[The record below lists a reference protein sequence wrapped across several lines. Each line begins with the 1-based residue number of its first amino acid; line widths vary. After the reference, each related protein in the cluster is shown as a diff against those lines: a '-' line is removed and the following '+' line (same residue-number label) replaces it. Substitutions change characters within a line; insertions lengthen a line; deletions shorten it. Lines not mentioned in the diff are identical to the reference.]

1 MGRLVYCFVLNGIYS
16 VRQFVSSK
24 APFVGNSGAL
34 VKNGNAAGRKLTDTL
49 RASHQGGIHC
59 VTLSRHR
66 SECRIT
72 TMPSEARRGAA
83 SLAAAPL
90 VTRYKYRLA
99 RSSTQAGFSLVEVL
113 VALMVVGMALPA
125 LLGQM
130 QTQTDARTLLRNK
143 TLAQYVA
150 QNKIVEYRLK
160 KLQGG
165 AKFGSSENGEVELGG
180 ARWYWRMTST
190 DFGDIKAQ
198 QLMVEVGLAPDETL
212 NSLMVVVGQ

>member
-1 MGRLVYCFVLNGIYS
+1 MGRL
-16 VRQFVSSK
+16 
-24 APFVGNSGAL
+24 
-34 VKNGNAAGRKLTDTL
+34 
-49 RASHQGGIHC
+49 
-59 VTLSRHR
+59 SRHN
-66 SECRIT
+66 
-72 TMPSEARRGAA
+72 
-83 SLAAAPL
+83 
-90 VTRYKYRLA
+90 
-99 RSSTQAGFSLVEVL
+99 QGFSLVEVL